1 MGVQY
6 GILVVKREW
15 CALIVPYITYSGS
28 VSRTSMK
35 EDKILGT
42 YFARTDFDPMIGLVI
57 SVVGFVILI
66 IAGFR
71 SKTWLFLLGAVVL
84 TGGVVVSYTG
94 GSQVEAN
101 SIVYPVERQSTIP
114 LVKTEDSQGSGFFQ
128 PVGSPS
134 AGTVFTVKN
143 ADGSYQ
149 QIISKRVKVF
159 EDATGDPYV
168 VKQQAV
174 YTHKDVYTPGQTPL
188 CLKDV
193 DSGCRANGVLNT
205 TNPDDDAYELHVPIG
220 TVKIAH

>member
-1 MGVQY
+1 M
-6 GILVVKREW
+6 
-15 CALIVPYITYSGS
+15 
-28 VSRTSMK
+28 
-35 EDKILGT
+35 GT
-42 YFARTDFDPMIGLVI
+42 YFARTDVDPMIGLAI
-57 SVVGFVILI
+57 SIVGFVILM

-71 SKTWLFLLGAVVL
+71 AKTWLFLLGTVL
-84 TGGVVVSYTG
+84 FTGGFVVGYTG
-94 GSQVEAN
+94 GAQVEAN

-128 PVGSPS
+128 AVSSPS
-134 AGTVFTVKN
+134 AGTSFTVKN

-149 QIISKRVKVF
+149 QIVSKRVKVF

-174 YTHKDVYTPGQTPL
+174 YTHKDVYTPGHTPL

-193 DSGCRANGVLNT
+193 DSGCRVNGVLNT
-205 TNPDDDAYELHVPIG
+205 SNPDDDAYELHVPAG

>member
-1 MGVQY
+1 
-6 GILVVKREW
+6 
-15 CALIVPYITYSGS
+15 
-28 VSRTSMK
+28 
-35 EDKILGT
+35 
-42 YFARTDFDPMIGLVI
+42 MIGLAI
-57 SVVGFVILI
+57 SIVGFVILM

-71 SKTWLFLLGAVVL
+71 AKTWLFLLGTVL
-84 TGGVVVSYTG
+84 FTGGFVVGYTG
-94 GSQVEAN
+94 GAKVEAN

-128 PVGSPS
+128 AVSSPS
-134 AGTVFTVKN
+134 AGTSFTVKN

-149 QIISKRVKVF
+149 QIVSKRVKVF

-174 YTHKDVYTPGQTPL
+174 YTHKDVYTPGHTPL

-193 DSGCRANGVLNT
+193 DSGCRVNGVLNT
-205 TNPDDDAYELHVPIG
+205 SNPDDDAYELHVPAG